1 MACKNTKTSLKGSKV
16 TFRTF
21 SVLGCNTPHVCS
33 KDSIWECGISYKWGD
48 CKGLHRWTCPDCE
61 EAQRAHHRAHAHSR
75 SERPSELSRLRN
87 SRLRH
92 RSRSIQSEKT
102 EDESTNV
109 PPGNVQRSPVG
120 NAQNRC
126 NVLINYKEGDTMKYT
141 HCSHIATKQLEVEC
155 GTEITGNSCSNTDHI
170 IKCIKCFG
178 CINTIVV
185 AAASEGSFLP
195 ECSKKHLFGP
205 GTFKCGDKIDFSEC
219 SQNHVIKCQDC
230 TGKFEPYTASTP
242 KVETKSKLLDY
253 ENTDNVVR
261 NMEEIQKNVS
271 KALIDIDDEGNL
283 KSCRSNH
290 HEFESRTRKFLS
302 APGRKFMNAHRA
314 CLFHFSS
321 SQKLISKQFGDEIL
335 QNLKDAFNEL
345 QKIREYCLEP
355 FTEQE
360 ILENNYDSYMND
372 KIDLYNEALQLHDQ
386 YFNAHIIEQESFNR
400 GTSEQLHKF
409 QNPQLHV
416 AQPLGLIDKFS
427 QLNINESKRAQNPTS
442 SEPLRHAPLRSEEV
456 RHEPSRPIMD
466 RDPYQYVRNT
476 PFFKVREELANVKK
490 FDATQPRKYMAF
502 RAQWQNYEI
511 KANQAKRSQID
522 KYYDLINVLEG
533 KAHDLVQTD
542 YPNND
547 SYAISINLLD
557 EMYYHPINLLRD
569 MCKKV
574 TKVGKMSDTYQ
585 SLLEGTISLRQA
597 WSDLNSC
604 NLTVE
609 QLKGLFLISSTEKCL
624 SEGAWK
630 VWLETQNDPKFLRNG
645 FECFDIN
652 YYMQSINT
660 AMINA
665 QRRENAIGKSV
676 VTDSNKFK
684 PRTQQS
690 TLYGSYNVKV
700 KAPEQGKWKK
710 SKVNISPQKQATI
723 DGRCVFCKG
732 EPHRYQLN
740 CKKLKDLSPQ
750 DILKILR
757 QYNIKCYMCLSLGH
771 TTRDCE
777 ATNVGILS
785 PCRVKL
791 NNVQCGKFH
800 CRYLHGPS
808 NEKPSANIT
817 ISNENVEQPTQNHN

>member
-1 MACKNTKTSLKGSKV
+1 MACKNTKTSLKGSTV
-16 TFRTF
+16 TFRLF
-21 SVLGCNTPHVCS
+21 SIFGCDTPHVCS
-33 KDSIWECGISYKWGD
+33 KDSVWECGKSYKWGN
-48 CKGLHRWTCPDCE
+48 CKGLHEWTCPDCQEAKRLRE
-61 EAQRAHHRAHAHSR
+61 ERFRQAHAHSR

-109 PPGNVQRSPVG
+109 PPGNVQRSPVVKAP
-120 NAQNRC
+120 NKC
-126 NVLINYKEGDTMKYT
+126 NVLMNYKEGDTMKYT

-195 ECSKKHLFGP
+195 ECSEKHLFGP

-219 SQNHVIKCQDC
+219 SQNHVIRCQDC
-230 TGKFEPYTASTP
+230 TGKFEPNTASTP

-253 ENTDNVVR
+253 ENADNVVR

-271 KALIDIDDEGNL
+271 KALIDIDDEGEL
-283 KSCRSNH
+283 KSCHSNH
-290 HEFESRTRKFLS
+290 HEFEFRTKKYLSAPARKFLNS
-302 APGRKFMNAHRA
+302 HRA
-314 CLFHFSS
+314 CVFHFSK
-321 SQKLISKQFGDEIL
+321 SQKLISQQFGDEIL
-335 QNLKDAFNEL
+335 GNLKISFNEL
-345 QKIREYCLEP
+345 EKIRNFCLEP
-355 FTEQE
+355 FSEQE

-427 QLNINESKRAQNPTS
+427 QLNINESKRAQNP
-442 SEPLRHAPLRSEEV
+442 EPLRHAPLRSEEV

-476 PFFKVREELANVKK
+476 PFFKVREELANIKK
-490 FDATQPRKYMAF
+490 FDASQPRKYMAF

-547 SYAISINLLD
+547 SYLISINLLD

-569 MCKKV
+569 MCTKV

-684 PRTQQS
+684 PRTQQQS
-690 TLYGSYNVKV
+690 TLYGSYSLVNKS
-700 KAPEQGKWKK
+700 PEQRQAKPAR
-710 SKVNISPQKQATI
+710 SNQKQAK
-723 DGRCVFCKG
+723 DKGRCVFCNQNTK
-732 EPHRYQLN
+732 HRYQLQ
-740 CKKLKDLSPQ
+740 CKELRNLSSKEIWRIMKKH
-750 DILKILR
+750 DIQCK
-757 QYNIKCYMCLSLGH
+757 MCLGLGH
-771 TTRDCE
+771 STRSCH
-777 ATNVGILS
+777 ATNKGFLNRCS
-785 PCRVKL
+785 VKL
-791 NNVQCGKFH
+791 NDVECGQYH
-800 CRYLHGPS
+800 CRFLH
-808 NEKPSANIT
+808 ELSAK
-817 ISNENVEQPTQNHN
+817 NVEQPMESQD

>member
-1 MACKNTKTSLKGSKV
+1 MDRRNPKMRRHRSRPPN
-16 TFRTF
+16 
-21 SVLGCNTPHVCS
+21 
-33 KDSIWECGISYKWGD
+33 ISNK
-48 CKGLHRWTCPDCE
+48 K
-61 EAQRAHHRAHAHSR
+61 QSR
-75 SERPSELSRLRN
+75 SERNRTTSCSPTINSGEDRIKISTESNLENSKMATSSCKGLVSVSENEKFYFRECFHIINENTTLRCGTQAECVDH
-87 SRLRH
+87 SGCTKDHTLLCKACYK
-92 RSRSIQSEKT
+92 S
-102 EDESTNV
+102 V
-109 PPGNVQRSPVG
+109 PKHFICDKMITLLPG
-120 NAQNRC
+120 
-126 NVLINYKEGDTMKYT
+126 K
-141 HCSHIATKQLEVEC
+141 SHPFVEC
-155 GTEITGNSCSNTDHI
+155 GQTHIIVDEEETRDQSYFCGQSFSITDVNICTVQQHRIYCTTCQEKHLTGRGGLNRSFGNS
-170 IKCIKCFG
+170 
-178 CINTIVV
+178 
-185 AAASEGSFLP
+185 
-195 ECSKKHLFGP
+195 HL
-205 GTFKCGDKIDFSEC
+205 T
-219 SQNHVIKCQDC
+219 
-230 TGKFEPYTASTP
+230 TSTP
-242 KVETKSKLLDY
+242 KVVLQSKASDSKFLDDKDTIC
-253 ENTDNVVR
+253 NQTLSNIK
-261 NMEEIQKNVS
+261 EIQKDVNN
-271 KALIDIDDEGNL
+271 ALNDID
-283 KSCRSNH
+283 CRSSH
-290 HEFESRTRKFLS
+290 HMFESRTRKFLS

-360 ILENNYDSYMND
+360 IIENGYDNYLNE
-372 KIDLYNEALQLHDQ
+372 KLDLYNEALQLHDQ
-386 YFNAHIIEQESFNR
+386 YFNAHIIEQESLHR
-400 GTSEQLHKF
+400 SAIEQIRPPFSF
-409 QNPQLHV
+409 QNPVKQPQLHV
-416 AQPLGLIDKFS
+416 SQPSGLINKLS
-427 QLNINESKRAQNPTS
+427 NLNMQNPVS
-442 SEPLRHAPLRSEEV
+442 QEPIRHEPLRSEAVRHEPLRSEEV
-456 RHEPSRPIMD
+456 RQESRSIMNRNPFQYMRNSPI
-466 RDPYQYVRNT
+466 
-476 PFFKVREELANVKK
+476 FKVREELANVKK
-490 FDATQPRKYMAF
+490 FDASEPRKYMAF

-511 KANQAKRSQID
+511 KANQAKRSEID

-542 YPNND
+542 YPNHD
-547 SYAISINLLD
+547 SYTISINLLD
-557 EMYYHPINLLRD
+557 EMYYHPVNLLRD

-597 WSDLNSC
+597 WSDLNHA

-609 QLKGLFLISSTEKCL
+609 QLKGLFLISSTEKSL

-630 VWLETQNDPKFLRNG
+630 IWLETQNDPKFIRNG

-652 YYMQSINT
+652 NYMQSINT

-665 QRRENAIGKSV
+665 QRKENAIGKSV

-723 DGRCVFCKG
+723 NGRCVFCKG

-740 CKKLKDLSPQ
+740 CKRLKDLSPQ

-817 ISNENVEQPTQNHN
+817 ISNENVEQPTQNQN